1 MDIVFTGGDF
11 YRVGGIRTGKKVVEC
26 VLAKGAIK
34 IWDSPTPGLLRV
46 VLDCGNDSY
55 TVTVCDSVSIDTPEN
70 GRTSLSM
77 WRDGRYVGAIMG
89 QYGH

>member
-11 YRVGGIRTGKKVVEC
+11 YRVGDLRNGNEVNEC
-26 VLAKGAIK
+26 VLAKGAVK
-34 IWDSPTPGLLRV
+34 IWESLTPGLLRV
-46 VLDCGNDSY
+46 IVDCGEDY
-55 TVTVCDSVSIDTPEN
+55 TMTICDSVKLGTPEN

-77 WRDGRYVGAIMG
+77 WRDGHLVGAIYG